1 MQSKEINGIKIAYLK
16 KGEGKK
22 AAIFL
27 HGNGESSAIF
37 APYLDKIP
45 FNGSLY
51 AIDTRGHG
59 ESEYKEPFTVAQFA
73 EDVKAFIASENLTD
87 VTLAGYSD
95 GANVAFFC
103 AETPEVKK
111 IYAIS
116 GNIYKNALK
125 KKFLIPCRI
134 IYALLFPFSILPSI
148 KRRRA
153 LLRLMLTDIGL
164 DEERLAAHC
173 GKTTVICADNDLIKH
188 SHSLF
193 LAEKTGNKPIVFENS
208 THFSV
213 ITRFMEKVVKSEI
226 KL

>member
-1 MQSKEINGIKIAYLK
+1 MLSKEINGISLAYLK
-16 KGEGKK
+16 KGEGEK

-27 HGNGESSAIF
+27 HGNGESSALF

-45 FNGSLY
+45 FEGSVY

-59 ESEYKEPFTVAQFA
+59 ESEYKEPFTIARFA
-73 EDVKAFIASENLTD
+73 EDVKAFIKSENL
-87 VTLAGYSD
+87 Y
-95 GANVAFFC
+95 
-103 AETPEVKK
+103 E
-111 IYAIS
+111 
-116 GNIYKNALK
+116 NALK

-134 IYALLFPFSILPSI
+134 IYALLFPLSFLPAI

-164 DEERLAAHC
+164 DEEGLAANC
-173 GKTTVICADNDLIKH
+173 GKTTVICADNDLIKQ

-193 LAEKTGNKPIVFENS
+193 LAEKTGNELIVFENS

-213 ITRFMEKVVKSEI
+213 IHRFMEKVVNGEI

>member
-1 MQSKEINGIKIAYLK
+1 MLSKEINGISLAYLK

-27 HGNGESSAIF
+27 HGNGESSALF

-45 FNGSLY
+45 FEGSVY

-59 ESEYKEPFTVAQFA
+59 ESEYKEPFTIARFA
-73 EDVKAFIASENLTD
+73 EDVKAFIKSEKLTD

-95 GANVAFFC
+95 GANIAFFC
-103 AETPEVKK
+103 AEMPEVKRL
-111 IYAIS
+111 YAVS
-116 GNIYKNALK
+116 GNLYENALK
-125 KKFLIPCRI
+125 KKFLIPCQI
-134 IYALLFPFSILPSI
+134 IYALLFPLSFLPAI

-164 DEERLAAHC
+164 DEQGLAANY

-188 SHSLF
+188 AHSLF
-193 LAEKTGNKPIVFENS
+193 LAEKTGNELIVFENS

-213 ITRFMEKVVKSEI
+213 IHRFMEKVVNGEI